1 MKAFEIN
8 GDTVSLALFID
19 VTNSKYA
26 SFSLLNF
33 PFVSWEKKMAYGIL
47 KMFKLLKQI
56 SVLYQLY
63 LADFSFF

>member
-26 SFSLLNF
+26 SFSFLNF
-33 PFVSWEKKMAYGIL
+33 PFVSWDKKWLMG
-47 KMFKLLKQI
+47 
-56 SVLYQLY
+56 Y
-63 LADFSFF
+63 LNVQTFEANFSFIPVIFG